1 MKKLEDIPKK
11 QNFEVPEGYFEK
23 LPGIIQSRV
32 TQPHKERSWGLDYR
46 FALRFAVP
54 AVILLA
60 IGIFWYSRSP
70 MDKSVENILASVQTE
85 DLITYLSES
94 DFTTDELL
102 EDVQLNNEDAMDIE
116 ESVYELQFTDSEFEE
131 IFNEIEQ

>member
-1 MKKLEDIPKK
+1 MKKLDDIPKK
-11 QNFEVPEGYFEK
+11 QNFEVPDGYFEK

-32 TQPHKERSWGLDYR
+32 TKQHKEISWGLDR
-46 FALRFAVP
+46 PFALRFALP

-60 IGIFWYSRSP
+60 IGIFWFSRSP
-70 MDKSVENILASVQTE
+70 MDKSAENILASVQTE

-102 EDVQLNNEDAMDIE
+102 EDVQLNNEDALDIE

>member
-11 QNFEVPEGYFEK
+11 QNFEVPDGYFEK

-32 TQPHKERSWGLDYR
+32 TQQPKESSWWLDHR

-54 AVILLA
+54 SVIFLAVS
-60 IGIFWYSRSP
+60 IFWFSRSQ
-70 MDKSVENILASVQTE
+70 MDKSVETILASVQTE

-102 EDVQLNNEDAMDIE
+102 EDVQLNHEDAADIE

-131 IFNEIEQ
+131 IFNEIE

>member
-32 TQPHKERSWGLDYR
+32 TQQQKERSWGLDQR
-46 FALRFAVP
+46 FALRFALP

-102 EDVQLNNEDAMDIE
+102 EDVRLNNEDAMDIE

>member
-32 TQPHKERSWGLDYR
+32 TQQPKERSWGLDNR
-46 FALRFAVP
+46 FALRFALPV
-54 AVILLA
+54 VILLA
-60 IGIFWYSRSP
+60 VGIFWYNRSQT
-70 MDKSVENILASVQTE
+70 DKSVENILASVQTE

-102 EDVQLNNEDAMDIE
+102 EDVQLNSQDAMDIE

>member
-32 TQPHKERSWGLDYR
+32 TQQHKARSWGFDYR
-46 FALRFAVP
+46 FTLRFAVP
-54 AVILLA
+54 VIILMA
-60 IGIFWYSRSP
+60 IGIFWYSRSQ
-70 MDKSVENILASVQTE
+70 MDKSAENILASVQTE

-102 EDVQLNNEDAMDIE
+102 EDVQLNSEDAIGIE

-131 IFNEIEQ
+131 IFNEIE

>member
-32 TQPHKERSWGLDYR
+32 TEQQKERGWGLDHR
-46 FALRFAVP
+46 FALRFVVP
-54 AVILLA
+54 VVILLA
-60 IGIFWYSRSP
+60 AGIFWYSRSQ
-70 MDKSVENILASVQTE
+70 MDKSVEKILASVQTE

-102 EDVQLNNEDAMDIE
+102 EDVQLNNQDAMDIE
-116 ESVYELQFTDSEFEE
+116 ESVYELQFSDTEFEE

>member
-1 MKKLEDIPKK
+1 MKKLENIPKK
-11 QNFEVPEGYFEK
+11 QNFEVPDRYFEK

-32 TQPHKERSWGLDYR
+32 AQQHKETSWGLDRR

-54 AVILLA
+54 FVIFLTAGL
-60 IGIFWYSRSP
+60 FWYNHSQ
-70 MDKSVENILASVQTE
+70 MDKSAENILASVQTE

-102 EDVQLNNEDAMDIE
+102 EDVQFNNQDAMDIE
-116 ESVYELQFTDSEFEE
+116 ESVYELQFTDAEFEK
-131 IFNEIEQ
+131 IFNEIE

>member
-32 TQPHKERSWGLDYR
+32 TKQHKERSWGFDFR

-54 AVILLA
+54 AIILLA

-70 MDKSVENILASVQTE
+70 MDKSAEKILASVQTE

-102 EDVQLNNEDAMDIE
+102 EDVQLNSEDAMNIE

-131 IFNEIEQ
+131 IFNEIE

>member
-32 TQPHKERSWGLDYR
+32 TQQQKERSWGLDQR
-46 FALRFAVP
+46 FALRFALP

-102 EDVQLNNEDAMDIE
+102 EDVRLNNEDAMDIE

-131 IFNEIEQ
+131 IFNEIDQ

>member
-32 TQPHKERSWGLDYR
+32 TQQQKERSWGLDQR
-46 FALRFAVP
+46 FALRFALP

-60 IGIFWYSRSP
+60 IGIFWYSRSQ
-70 MDKSVENILASVQTE
+70 MDKNAENILASVQTE
-85 DLITYLSES
+85 DLISYLSES

-131 IFNEIEQ
+131 IFNEIDQ